1 MDFGQLCCVIVCLS
15 LVTNALLWQWG
26 RGGWS
31 VEDGGGYACVGIG
44 VFGKSL
50 YLLSFIVNQKI
61 LCKKV
66 IKKTPKL
73 PWPTF
78 SASYCPICFLSQYN
92 CFVTCIMKTFRYMY
106 KRTTKWTCVYS
117 PYILKN
123 FKLLVIFSSLF
134 FALTL

>member
-1 MDFGQLCCVIVCLS
+1 MHYS
-15 LVTNALLWQWG
+15 G
-26 RGGWS
+26 RGGGGGWS

-73 PWPTF
+73 P
-78 SASYCPICFLSQYN
+78 
-92 CFVTCIMKTFRYMY
+92 
-106 KRTTKWTCVYS
+106 
-117 PYILKN
+117 
-123 FKLLVIFSSLF
+123 
-134 FALTL
+134 